1 MITTQIRDTM
11 KPKTFRTIFLSN
23 MPIDKNS
30 YLYQQVLMTNI
41 ILYLAGS
48 VFFVFF
54 LVHLFVIGNYTL
66 GIAEGIFTL
75 PIVYIWYR
83 LRIKH
88 TIDVASTFAVLTIIF
103 AAIATIFV
111 AKAQSFSILW
121 SFTLPFVT
129 FSLKGYKEG
138 MKFLFIFY
146 AIVMPYIYTTVG
158 VTLSTIEFMR
168 FSAVNVVVILI
179 AFFFAKIVREAYT
192 LLHENHE
199 KLSHS
204 NTQLQSSIR
213 YATNIQKSF
222 LAPWE
227 AFSKEFGESFV
238 IWQPKDIV
246 SGDLYLYGKSDKG
259 ILIGVADCT
268 GHGVSGGFITM
279 LVGSSFR
286 RLSHSVISD
295 NPAMILRELNS
306 EIRSQLNQN
315 HHNALSDDGLD
326 MGLCYIDS
334 TREYLTFAGAKIDL
348 VYIEDGE
355 VVTIKSNK
363 QSLGYKRSRID
374 YEYTNHT
381 LSLKDQSFYLY
392 SDGITDQIGGTQRFL
407 YGNKR
412 FKKFLFS
419 IHHQPMQKQKRL
431 ILSEINRY
439 QGEEMRRDDITLV
452 GFRFTN

>member
-1 MITTQIRDTM
+1 M
-11 KPKTFRTIFLSN
+11 KPKTFRIIFLSN
-23 MPIDKNS
+23 MLIEKSS

-48 VFFVFF
+48 LFFVFF
-54 LVHLFVIGNYTL
+54 LVHLFVTGNYIL
-66 GIAEGIFTL
+66 GIAEGVFTL
-75 PIVYIWYR
+75 PIIYIWYA

-88 TIDVASTFAVLTIIF
+88 TIDTASTFAVLAIIV

-111 AKAQSFSILW
+111 SKAQSFSILW
-121 SFTLPFVT
+121 SFALPFAI
-129 FSLKGYKEG
+129 FSLKGYQEG
-138 MKFLFIFY
+138 MKFLLIFY

-168 FSAVNVVVILI
+168 FSAVNVVVISI

-199 KLSHS
+199 KLSYS
-204 NTQLQSSIR
+204 NAQLQSSIR

-227 AFSKEFGESFV
+227 AIDRAFEDSFL

-246 SGDLYLYGKSDKG
+246 SGDLYLYSKSDKG

-279 LVGSSFR
+279 LAGSSFK

-295 NPAMILRELNS
+295 NPAMILHELNID
-306 EIRSQLNQN
+306 IRSQLNQN

-326 MGLCYIDS
+326 MGLCYIDNA
-334 TREYLTFAGAKIDL
+334 REYLTFAGAKIDL
-348 VYIEDGE
+348 VYVENGE
-355 VVTIKSNK
+355 VVTVKSDK
-363 QSLGYKRSRID
+363 QSLGYKRSKID
-374 YEYTNHT
+374 YQYTNHT
-381 LSLKDQSFYLY
+381 LSLKNQSFYLY
-392 SDGITDQIGGTQRFL
+392 SDGITDQIGGKNQFL

-412 FKKFLFS
+412 FKEFLFS

-431 ILSEINRY
+431 IINEINRH
-439 QGEEMRRDDITLV
+439 QGEEIRRDDITLI
-452 GFRFTN
+452 GFRFANSSY

>member
-1 MITTQIRDTM
+1 
-11 KPKTFRTIFLSN
+11 
-23 MPIDKNS
+23 
-30 YLYQQVLMTNI
+30 MTNI

-48 VFFVFF
+48 VFFIFF
-54 LVHLFVIGNYTL
+54 IVHTFVIGNYVL
-66 GIAEGIFTL
+66 GIAEGVFTL

-88 TIDVASTFAVLTIIF
+88 TIDTASTFAVLTIIF

-158 VTLSTIEFMR
+158 VTLSNIEFMR
-168 FSAVNVVVILI
+168 FSAVNIVVILI

-199 KLSHS
+199 KLSRS
-204 NTQLQSSIR
+204 NAQLQSSIR

-227 AFSKEFGESFV
+227 AISRAFDDSFV

-259 ILIGVADCT
+259 TLIGVADCT

-279 LVGSSFR
+279 LVGSSFK
-286 RLSHSVISD
+286 RLSNSIISD
-295 NPAMILRELNS
+295 NPAMILRELNI

-315 HHNALSDDGLD
+315 HRNALSDDGLD
-326 MGLCYIDS
+326 IGLCYIDNAK
-334 TREYLTFAGAKIDL
+334 EYLTFAGAKIDL
-348 VYIEDGE
+348 VYVQEGE

-363 QSLGYKRSRID
+363 QSLGYKRSKID

-381 LSLKDQSFYLY
+381 LKVANASFYLY
-392 SDGITDQIGGTQRFL
+392 SDGITDQIGGAQQFL

-412 FKKFLFS
+412 FKKFLLS
-419 IHHQPMQKQKRL
+419 LHDQPMQKQKRL
-431 ILSEINRY
+431 ILDEINRY
-439 QGEEMRRDDITLV
+439 QGEEMRRDDITLI
-452 GFRFTN
+452 GFKLKSTKDLLGY